1 MALWPTIADP
11 EQVDRLSDVGQAPPR
26 PWARPLRQR
35 PYRPQDVALP
45 RATCA
50 PPSSFTALAIFATEP
65 SGGRSAQRFEAAW
78 LLAVVKGAPSRH
90 DQDDAQAELEHGAG
104 HVIPTQSPPMTAPS
118 TDPKPI
124 GATVSDIAAR
134 A

>member
-1 MALWPTIADP
+1 MSFWF
-11 EQVDRLSDVGQAPPR
+11 SC
-26 PWARPLRQR
+26 
-35 PYRPQDVALP
+35 
-45 RATCA
+45 ATCA
-50 PPSSFTALAIFATEP
+50 LPSSVTALAIFVTEP
-65 SGGRSAQRFEAAW
+65 SAGRSTSGLYSR
-78 LLAVVKGAPSRH
+78 LLAVAKGAPSRH

-104 HVIPTQSPPMTAPS
+104 